1 MARRSSDGEAGGI
14 EFLTPDPHA
23 FTGTTSSAAP
33 LGGPGRERSTD
44 EPLPASRR
52 AGIAATLGLLVVIA
66 AGTALIAPW
75 GGDGT
80 ATTTT
85 TPATTVRVTLPV
97 APPSSSDTA
106 PAYSGSAGIDD
117 PVAPDAFADETPGFL
132 ITPPSDLQLGGAFTA
147 DASPQYDGWGEVW
160 ATPGATRTSGRWV
173 AVTIAPFG
181 WNSVVLVDAVRVAV
195 DRRIGVL
202 STAHD
207 GVSTLTVAADFER
220 ADRLLRLEAWGF
232 TPDELAALAGSIGL
246 ESDRPQLVDDRP
258 VYRSPERLDGL
269 SLLLARAT
277 DWDPVRT
284 ALVGS
289 ATQFTFYLDPTSERQ
304 VWLARLDPALA
315 DSSFALAFT
324 PAPLSTDAVLSRAG
338 ALPDDLVIG
347 TTGTGSFARW
357 TDPATGELLLA
368 IGTLAPAELQALVPS
383 ARQAS
388 PDEWASARRTQP
400 ASADQTLPTISVSA
414 GRGTLADGTEWQ
426 VVIDPVNPRA
436 DVVVGA
442 TSRQL
447 TVFDALD
454 DHLAKLARPDLGI
467 VVARRPG
474 PNTLRISTAEGVIEQ
489 LFSDATA
496 VAVDTLGPYTV
507 DLLGA
512 NGQIVDSE

>member
-1 MARRSSDGEAGGI
+1 MARRSGDGEAGGI
-14 EFLTPDPHA
+14 EFLAPDPNA
-23 FTGTTSSAAP
+23 FSGTTGSTAP
-33 LGGPGRERSTD
+33 LGGPGREPSTD
-44 EPLPASRR
+44 EALPASRR
-52 AGIAATLGLLVVIA
+52 AGIAATLGLLAVIA
-66 AGTALIAPW
+66 VGTALIAPW
-75 GGDGT
+75 GGEGT
-80 ATTTT
+80 VATTA
-85 TPATTVRVTLPV
+85 PATTVRVTLPV
-97 APPSSSDTA
+97 PPPSSSATE

-117 PVAPDAFADETPGFL
+117 PVAPDAYSDETPGFL
-132 ITPPSDLQLGGAFTA
+132 ITPPSDLELGGAFTA
-147 DASPQYDGWGEVW
+147 DGSPRFDGWAEVW
-160 ATPGATRTSGRWV
+160 STPGATRTSGRWV

-202 STAHD
+202 STARD

-220 ADRLLRLEAWGF
+220 ADRLLRFEAWGF
-232 TPDELAALAGSIGL
+232 TPDELAALAASIGL

-277 DWDPVRT
+277 NWDPVRT

-347 TTGTGSFARW
+347 TTDDGSIARW
-357 TDPATGELLLA
+357 TDPVSGQLLLA
-368 IGTLAPAELQALVPS
+368 IGTLAPGELQALVPS

-388 PDEWASARRTQP
+388 PAEWASARRMQP
-400 ASADQTLPTISVSA
+400 GFTDQTLPTIPVLA
-414 GRGTLADGTEWQ
+414 GRGTLPDGTEWR
-426 VVIDPVNPRA
+426 VSVDPVDPVA

-454 DHLAKLARPDLGI
+454 DGISKLARPDLGI

-474 PNTLRISTAEGVIEQ
+474 PNTLRITTAGGVIEQ
-489 LFSDATA
+489 PFSDAIA
-496 VAVDTLGPYTV
+496 IAVDVLGLYTV
-507 DLLGA
+507 ELLDA
-512 NGQIVDSE
+512 NGQIVDTE